1 MANDRNFPVQPWKTS
16 FDWSILPLRTVRL
29 SHLFLNLFGGVR
41 LPRQPGLEGPM
52 PKKEG
57 ERPAISFHSHPFSHH
72 GICWFIKAKRLRNQ
86 AESSSNDQRPLAE
99 SITVSRVK
107 ETAWEFTP
115 CPGWQACWTPH
126 VFCGKPKGLGPQVRQ
141 ARDRTDLTKTYVA
154 YYQLSHSGCQKQI
167 KSSLVKDNTI

>member
-52 PKKEG
+52 SKKEG
-57 ERPAISFHSHPFSHH
+57 ERPEISFYSHPFSHH

-86 AESSSNDQRPLAE
+86 AESSSNDQRPQAE
-99 SITVSRVK
+99 SSQSQGLRRQPGSSRLAQGDRPV
-107 ETAWEFTP
+107 EHPTFSV
-115 CPGWQACWTPH
+115 GS
-126 VFCGKPKGLGPQVRQ
+126 PKG
-141 ARDRTDLTKTYVA
+141 
-154 YYQLSHSGCQKQI
+154 
-167 KSSLVKDNTI
+167 